1 MYSQR
6 QESEDPDAELR
17 GEQVPG
23 AGAALGPAPA
33 LGEELAVARH
43 EVAVAVDHLAAV
55 VDCPAQAAALQGWS
69 YSLQEES
76 PQRWTEYFTSFP
88 SPLLYFWPNRK
99 RWKIHFCHKLI
110 TNTLF
115 YIGIS

>member
-55 VDCPAQAAALQGWS
+55 VDGPAQAAALIQS
-69 YSLQEES
+69 PARYRPLSRYS
-76 PQRWTEYFTSFP
+76 
-88 SPLLYFWPNRK
+88 
-99 RWKIHFCHKLI
+99 
-110 TNTLF
+110 
-115 YIGIS
+115 